1 MCLSVSLLLLGL
13 SPQET
18 SMAPSFA
25 DLQSG
30 EVSFSPGQSE
40 ARLDYGHALQRLHS
54 CHVILHWFKFLH
66 DLGIKLYANK
76 VWIYCEGVDIL

>member
-25 DLQSG
+25 DFQSG
-30 EVSFSPGQSE
+30 EVSFSPCQSE
-40 ARLDYGHALQRLHS
+40 ARFDYGHALATAVTQLP
-54 CHVILHWFKFLH
+54 CHPSLVQVSPQ
-66 DLGIKLYANK
+66 LG
-76 VWIYCEGVDIL
+76 D